1 MTPLAVAHASSL
13 CNSLC
18 HSQDGYATVLL
29 AQGLDDLIWVILV
42 ILFIVVPAIGQIIA
56 KINKAPGPP
65 AGGPKGAPRQAA
77 GNKGINDEIGDFL
90 RRAARGLGQQVKQA
104 QQQMQ
109 QPQQPRQPI
118 ARPAAAE
125 VVRERSIEAQVLGGG
140 HRETVQAEI
149 DTGQFTRRAAK
160 LGGKVVRSEKQLDK
174 HLHQVFNHE
183 LGDLAK
189 TPPKT
194 AGQRLTKQQ
203 QPVAMPPTA
212 AAGFAALLG
221 SAENIRRAIVINEI
235 LTRPE
240 NRWNL

>member
-1 MTPLAVAHASSL
+1 MTPLAVAQASSL

-18 HSQDGYATVLL
+18 HSQDGCATMLL
-29 AQGLDDLIWVILV
+29 AQGLDDLIGIIIV
-42 ILFIVVPAIGQIIA
+42 ILFIIVPVIGQIIA
-56 KINKAPGPP
+56 KMNKAPGPP
-65 AGGPKGAPRQAA
+65 AGGPKGAGRPAA
-77 GNKGINDEIGDFL
+77 GNKDINDEIGDFL
-90 RRAARGLGQQVKQA
+90 RRAARGLGKQVKQA

-109 QPQQPRQPI
+109 QQPPRQPI
-118 ARPAAAE
+118 ARPAAAQ
-125 VVRERSIEAQVLGGG
+125 VVRERPIEAQVLGGG

-183 LGDLAK
+183 LGDLAR
-189 TPPKT
+189 TSSKT

-240 NRWNL
+240 DRWNL